1 VSLPTQSELTALLPP
16 RRKHLVGVSGGAD
29 SVALLHLLM
38 NAGLKQLVVC
48 HVDHQLR
55 GRESTADAKFV
66 ATICRDL
73 GLTHRGARVPVRR
86 IAAERG
92 QSLET
97 AAREVRY
104 ECFAAWA
111 RELRCPRIILAHH
124 ADDQAETI
132 LWNLL
137 RGSHGAKGMQARQS
151 RHVGQQEIEIFR
163 PLLTTRRQELRDF
176 LLEKNLPWRE
186 DSSNAQPIA
195 TRNRMRHEVLPLL
208 SDIARRD
215 VTPLLL
221 RQGEA
226 QQDCNELEAWALARI
241 HARDPQGRLHLT
253 VLKELPPALQRLVF
267 RDYLLRHEVGGISR
281 DLLDR
286 CCEMLDHEPSH
297 CVNLPGGGFLRR
309 RQGRITCH
317 PAS

>member
-1 VSLPTQSELTALLPP
+1 M
-16 RRKHLVGVSGGAD
+16 
-29 SVALLHLLM
+29 ALLHLLRD
-38 NAGLKQLVVC
+38 AGLKRLVVC

-55 GRESTADAKFV
+55 GRASTADAKFV
-66 ATICRDL
+66 ATICREL
-73 GLTHRGARVPVRR
+73 GLLHRSARVPVKD

-92 QSLET
+92 LSLET

-104 ECFAAWA
+104 ECFATWA

-137 RGSHGAKGMQARQS
+137 RGSHGAKGMHIRQDRNVGEQA
-151 RHVGQQEIEIFR
+151 IELYR
-163 PLLTTRRQELRDF
+163 PLLGTHRRELRDY

-186 DSSNAQPIA
+186 DASNAQPIA
-195 TRNRMRHEVLPLL
+195 TRNRIRHEVLPLL
-208 SDIARRD
+208 SAIARRD

-226 QQDCNELEAWALARI
+226 QDDQNALETWALAKI
-241 HARDPQGRLHLT
+241 QAQDPQGRLHLA
-253 VLKELPPALQRLVF
+253 VLRNLPPALQRLVF
-267 RDYLLRHEVGGISR
+267 RDYLIRQAVGGISR
-281 DLLDR
+281 DLLAR
-286 CCEMLDHEPSH
+286 CCEMIDHERCH

-309 RQGRITCH
+309 RQGRITYH
-317 PAS
+317 PAC